1 MSDDV
6 DKQPKA
12 SKRPRRRRRKPKAA
26 EAAVAEPVASSSSE
40 FTEQVEAWRAAAEKA
55 RVALKIPEALISN
68 DALRIVEKLN
78 EQGHLSYVVGGCVR
92 DLALGTEPKDFDV
105 VTTAR
110 PQQVRRAFR
119 YARIIG
125 RRFRLVHVRFGRDR
139 MIEVATFRAQV
150 PEAGEGED
158 LLVREDNVYGAPEED
173 ARRRDF
179 TVNGLFYDPISCAV
193 VDYVGGMKDLRNKV
207 IRSIGPADT
216 RIQEDPVRI
225 LRAIRFAAK
234 LGFELDTKLE
244 RAIRK
249 HGGEILRCSPA
260 RLWEELLKVLRSGH
274 ASQAFPLAQKLG
286 FLGHLLPEV
295 SQVMAESE
303 EPHRKLF
310 EALDALVAERGQAP
324 DDLILLAVMVLP
336 LLPSESPRG
345 ALNALMKV
353 WNDRFRVPR
362 RLRERLED
370 GLLGMRS
377 MVPDGPWVDQESLA
391 RRALFGDA
399 VELLDLVMRAS
410 GDGRGLV
417 KSWRRLERPE
427 ESEEA

>member
-179 TVNGLFYDPISCAV
+179 TVNAIAYDPVSKGLSDPFGGRADIQTKTIRAV
-193 VDYVGGMKDLRNKV
+193 
-207 IRSIGPADT
+207 
-216 RIQEDPVRI
+216 
-225 LRAIRFAAK
+225 
-234 LGFELDTKLE
+234 
-244 RAIRK
+244 
-249 HGGEILRCSPA
+249 GE
-260 RLWEELLKVLRSGH
+260 
-274 ASQAFPLAQKLG
+274 PLA
-286 FLGHLLPEV
+286 
-295 SQVMAESE
+295 
-303 EPHRKLF
+303 
-310 EALDALVAERGQAP
+310 
-324 DDLILLAVMVLP
+324 
-336 LLPSESPRG
+336 
-345 ALNALMKV
+345 
-353 WNDRFRVPR
+353 RFR
-362 RLRERLED
+362 ED
-370 GLLGMRS
+370 GLRVLRA
-377 MVPDGPWVDQESLA
+377 A
-391 RRALFGDA
+391 RFCATLEFDLEGETEA
-399 VELLDLVMRAS
+399 AIPGGLDVF
-410 GDGRGLV
+410 
-417 KSWRRLERPE
+417 ERVSAE
-427 ESEEA
+427 